1 MRKTNLPLLA
11 GFFAVLSFVMMAPTT
26 AQVQAPQPAPTRN
39 AQAAPALYVY
49 DFYASWCHN
58 CTALKPTLAM
68 LQNKYRGT
76 VQFIPIDIDA
86 ANNQQLVNRV
96 GVSAV
101 PTLVIVD
108 RQGRPVRSFVGAD
121 QAKYLD
127 PAIGMTLNPAPKP
140 VAVAQPT
147 RS

>member
-11 GFFAVLSFVMMAPTT
+11 GFFAVLSYTT
-26 AQVQAPQPAPTRN
+26 IGSTPAQVQAPQTATARN
-39 AQAAPALYVY
+39 AQTTPVLYVY

-76 VQFIPIDIDA
+76 VKFIPIDIDA
-86 ANNQQLVNRV
+86 ANNQQLVNRA
-96 GVSAV
+96 GVSAI
-101 PTLVIVD
+101 PMLVIVD
-108 RQGRPVRSFVGAD
+108 GQGRPLRSFVGAD
-121 QAKYLD
+121 QARQLD
-127 PAIGMTLNPAPKP
+127 PTIGMILNPAPKP

>member
-1 MRKTNLPLLA
+1 MKKMNLPLLS
-11 GFFAVLSFVMMAPTT
+11 GFFAVLSFTTMGPTP
-26 AQVQAPQPAPTRN
+26 AQVQAPQTTPARK
-39 AQAAPALYVY
+39 AQAVPVLYVY

-76 VQFIPIDIDA
+76 VKFISIDIDA
-86 ANNQQLVNRV
+86 ASNQQLVNRA

-108 RQGRPVRSFVGAD
+108 KQGRPLRSFVGAD
-121 QAKYLD
+121 QAKQLD
-127 PAIGMTLNPAPKP
+127 PTIGMILNPAPKP